1 MPDPRDKK
9 PIVNEANRKPIYT
22 SNLNDPRLRAYQDSL
37 GLYNRGEEK
46 LKYWRNNPNATNVE
60 LNRKEEEIDRRFP
73 VSTFRDSFGDNF
85 IKAIDMQP
93 IGSGSDLRNVPLYK
107 EPVQPVYLGAE
118 KAIVK
123 PKGFFVK
130 KKELAPQKSLPR
142 SVTGVKMDASG
153 TNVYL
158 SVNEKQTVMPKKEFA
173 VWLKNSDNR
182 AMYDKYRTSV
192 AKK

>member
-1 MPDPRDKK
+1 MKTKKYVNGGPIVPDPRDKK

-22 SNLNDPRLRAYQDSL
+22 SNLNDPRLKAYQDSL
-37 GLYNRGEEK
+37 YVRTLNPQTFSPGNKTRSLTPNEKTFWKDEKTGLVPNLVEYNPD
-46 LKYWRNNPNATNVE
+46 NPT
-60 LNRKEEEIDRRFP
+60 
-73 VSTFRDSFGDNF
+73 SGYFGH
-85 IKAIDMQP
+85 
-93 IGSGSDLRNVPLYK
+93 YK
-107 EPVQPVYLGAE
+107 KPVQPVYLGAE
-118 KAIVK
+118 KTIVK
-123 PKGFFVK
+123 PKDFSVK
-130 KKELAPQKSLPR
+130 KKELAPQKSLPK

-173 VWLKNSDNR
+173 AWLKNSDNR